1 MQYITAESL
10 LSALTSMMLVSE
22 HLIYPSGTVA
32 LFHTY
37 STVDTTGNSICLLG
51 SISQDKLPEQMPACW
66 VTLYKGWLTQ
76 RLSPQGSGLDGS
88 GASFKQSRRNAVV
101 LLWNRKH
108 LLRSFNKNLFGG
120 RTTGKQEKINNSI
133 LHPHQPG
140 WNRRL
145 RTWGSVMNEALET
158 KIPHVTA

>member
-51 SISQDKLPEQMPACW
+51 SISQDKLPEQMPAYW

-76 RLSPQGSGLDGS
+76 RRTPQGSGLDGS

-120 RTTGKQEKINNSI
+120 RTTGNRKRSTTASSI
-133 LHPHQPG
+133 LTSLGETGG
-140 WNRRL
+140 W
-145 RTWGSVMNEALET
+145 GHGAV
-158 KIPHVTA
+158 